1 MGRSNIRIG
10 DISMSSSCLFFLF
23 LYLSLYLPL
32 SLFFVIAMFEGQ
44 AGERRT
50 SVLMIYGKI
59 LSLALSSN
67 LSLPLIVLLLGLGQA
82 NEAAF
87 QDIG

>member
-1 MGRSNIRIG
+1 MIYICQALAF
-10 DISMSSSCLFFLF
+10 IFI
-23 LYLSLYLPL
+23 
-32 SLFFVIAMFEGQ
+32 FVFAVFEGQ
-44 AGERRT
+44 AGEPRT

-82 NEAAF
+82 NEAAL
-87 QDIG
+87 